1 MENKKQTFSIESL
14 KEKHKVSEAVFEGTK
29 AAEGWRK
36 GRCVTEAVFLQ
47 AVKRFEMSAVSG
59 REGAKG

>member
-1 MENKKQTFSIESL
+1 MENKKQTFCIESL

-36 GRCVTEAVFLQ
+36 SPLQ
-47 AVKRFEMSAVSG
+47 AALHNPDRYSK
-59 REGAKG
+59 

>member
-1 MENKKQTFSIESL
+1 MENKKQTFCIESL
-14 KEKHKVSEAVFEGTK
+14 KEKHKVS
-29 AAEGWRK
+29 
-36 GRCVTEAVFLQ
+36 EAVFLQ

>member
-1 MENKKQTFSIESL
+1 MENKKQTFCIESL

-36 GRCVTEAVFLQ
+36 VARYLYSFPDILLN
-47 AVKRFEMSAVSG
+47 
-59 REGAKG
+59 